1 VNNMTTIDKKLDE
14 LSKSKFRSSFHL
26 NDNMKQYVYDHGIDK
41 IKEDAYNLIRSRIGE
56 QYPKNDGKQTPMRA
70 NSHPVFIAQHACA
83 TCCRGCL
90 SKWHHIPEGIPL
102 TEHQID
108 YIVDLLMT
116 WIKREITK

>member
-1 VNNMTTIDKKLDE
+1 MTTIDKKLDE

-90 SKWHHIPEGIPL
+90 SKWHHIPEGIPP

>member
-1 VNNMTTIDKKLDE
+1 MTTINKKLDE